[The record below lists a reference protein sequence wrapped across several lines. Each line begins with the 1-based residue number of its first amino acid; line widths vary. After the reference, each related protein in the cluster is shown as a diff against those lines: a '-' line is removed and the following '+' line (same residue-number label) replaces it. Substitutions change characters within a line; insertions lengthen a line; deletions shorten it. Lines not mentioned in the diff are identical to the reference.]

1 MKSIN
6 YKGKLCLFVLLSIVC
21 IMLFPATVFA
31 ENEDLTLIERLSP
44 WSAAR
49 LTLFGDN
56 HEAACFYG

>member
-31 ENEDLTLIERLSP
+31 ENEDLTLIEGVIAMVS
-44 WSAAR
+44 SAADAVWR
-49 LTLFGDN
+49 
-56 HEAACFYG
+56 